1 MIAFFRRHQV
11 VFSSFFCL
19 LLSVYI
25 TGSAATGHLR
35 GDPVGPILLESLRP
49 FQRVLKSLVADV
61 RDMQHGMRT
70 LDSLWLENQ
79 GLKDEIKRLEQQVES
94 LNEAKATNLRLQ
106 KLLGLKERGF
116 QSTVTATV
124 IGNSAST
131 WSRSLTIN
139 KGTRDGV
146 RKGMAV
152 VSAGGIVGQVVA
164 VAPGSAKVLLLTDH
178 NSGVDVIVQRTRARG
193 IVSGSLERDPVMEY
207 VTRNEEIR
215 EGDRLVTSGLDGVFP
230 KGILVGQVSKVQK
243 KNYGLFQEV
252 GVQLAIDPS
261 RIEEVLVVSSEHD
274 SSKG

>member
-1 MIAFFRRHQV
+1 MIAFFRRQQV
-11 VFSSFFCL
+11 LFSSFFFL

-25 TGSAATGHLR
+25 AASAATGRLK
-35 GDPVGPILLESLRP
+35 GDPVGPILLESMRP
-49 FQRVLKSLVADV
+49 FQRVLKSVVEDV
-61 RDMQHGMRT
+61 KDMRQGFRT

-79 GLKDEIKRLEQQVES
+79 ELKGEIKKLQQEMEG
-94 LNEAKATNLRLQ
+94 LRETEATNLRLQ
-106 KLLGLKERGF
+106 KLLELKEQGF
-116 QSTVTATV
+116 RSTVTATV

-139 KGTRDGV
+139 KGSRDGV

-230 KGILVGQVSKVQK
+230 KGILVGQVSTVRK
-243 KNYGLFQEV
+243 KTYGLFQEV
-252 GVQLAIDPS
+252 EVQLAIDPS
-261 RIEEVLVVSSEHD
+261 RIEEVLVVSTEND
-274 SSKG
+274 ASKG